1 MRIAITFVFALMVL
15 CVVGNSSVSAQP
27 SIAVY
32 FDQIN
37 TESEVC
43 LGPNVLDTL
52 YIVAQNV
59 NTFFN
64 AIEYRVDYS
73 PGSAYFTFVGDLNSA
88 GTVVGNSAVGVSL
101 GWGLPH
107 NGFNPVVV
115 QRALVFWT
123 CSGCGPQDFI
133 RVVPNPFTPDPIVA
147 VEFPTNI
154 KIPMIGLTSLI
165 CASVPAHETTWGKVK
180 SLYSVQE

>member
-37 TESEVC
+37 TEATLC
-43 LGPNVLDTL
+43 QTGLDTL
-52 YIVAQNV
+52 YVVAQNV

-64 AIEYRVDYS
+64 AIEYKIVYS
-73 PGSAYFTFVGDLNSA
+73 PGFNYFFWVGDLNSA
-88 GTVVGNSAVGVSL
+88 GTVVGNSSVGVSL

-107 NGFNPVVV
+107 NGFNPIVV
-115 QRALVFWT
+115 QRILIFWT
-123 CSGCGPQDFI
+123 CSGCIGPDDVI
-133 RVVPNPFTPDPIVA
+133 VVPNPFTADPVVA

-154 KIPMIGLTSLI
+154 KIPMIGLTSTI
-165 CASVPAHETTWGKVK
+165 CAVVPTEDTTWGRVK
-180 SLYSVQE
+180 SMYSVE